1 MSIQGR
7 KWKCASQTVHELFNP
22 SPNDRPE
29 FTLYFS
35 HTELRKEGTI
45 QMKTK
50 RTMILL
56 LAVLTLILMMGGAA
70 MAESQQSTQPQQN
83 GTLGQVTQI
92 DGNAITIALGT
103 MGGPGGQNGQAA
115 QGNPPTGSNGQAAQG
130 NPPTDSNGQ
139 AAQGNPPTGSNG
151 QAAQGNPPTDSNGQ
165 APQGNAPDGG
175 QGPSLTLTG
184 ESLTFTVN
192 DATVITLRGGHDAQD
207 TTGALSD
214 IAVGSILTIVLS
226 DNVATS
232 ISVQQTPAAPA
243 ATTAPAGN

>member
-115 QGNPPTGSNGQAAQG
+115 QGNPPT
-130 NPPTDSNGQ
+130 
-139 AAQGNPPTGSNG
+139 
-151 QAAQGNPPTDSNGQ
+151 DSNGQ